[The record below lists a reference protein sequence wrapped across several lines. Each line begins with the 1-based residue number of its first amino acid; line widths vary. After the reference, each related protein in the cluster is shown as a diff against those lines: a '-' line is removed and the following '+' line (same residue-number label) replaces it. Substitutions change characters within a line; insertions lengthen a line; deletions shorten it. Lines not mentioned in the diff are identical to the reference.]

1 MTAKA
6 AVITGDLLKRK
17 AAERPDVGLSVV
29 GRSKKVGVRLDNDRY
44 VRLKTFA
51 AQTRHDRGGGLDGRL
66 GRLFEGHRY
75 RVVNWE
81 LSGVGEGPHCD

>member
-17 AAERPDVGLSVV
+17 GADRAELALNAV

-51 AQTRHDRGGGLDGRL
+51 AQHDMTGEEVLMAALDAYL
-66 GRLFEGHRY
+66 K
-75 RVVNWE
+75 
-81 LSGVGEGPHCD
+81 SAD

>member
-1 MTAKA
+1 MTGKA

-17 AAERPDVGLSVV
+17 GAERPDVGLSVV

-51 AQTRHDRGGGLDGRL
+51 AQHDMTGEEVLMAALDAYLKGTDID
-66 GRLFEGHRY
+66 G
-75 RVVNWE
+75 
-81 LSGVGEGPHCD
+81 

>member
-17 AAERPDVGLSVV
+17 GADHPEVALNAV

-51 AQTRHDRGGGLDGRL
+51 AQHDMTAEAVLMAALDAYLKGA
-66 GRLFEGHRY
+66 
-75 RVVNWE
+75 
-81 LSGVGEGPHCD
+81 D